1 MALVPVYPGNLVKAS
16 EYNYVADIA
25 NLIFGDNYPASLV
38 TDANRIDTHKY
49 GWGALNIDDQVP
61 VGVLIEADRLQ
72 LLVDHT
78 NVMLDHVTFEDHV
91 LVFSVPQG
99 RTDIKPRYLVR
110 AEDLNLVHE
119 KFTDVV
125 LPNNMH
131 TTVDPENA
139 SLLEGTAGIYARTI
153 PWWQKLEGEHKWSW
167 NTYNDARYFF
177 NGGGQLQL
185 DISIEGGCTAGF
197 FNWADIINEV
207 GTLTF
212 TWNNTYQ
219 SEGYITPGTS
229 EGKGF
234 YHLTDRYGDGSDPDG
249 VVDDEGLLF
258 TSAGVTQQIS
268 AYGYGYGY
276 GYASTVPAW
285 FVNFPAATAYAT
297 AYHTASTAYCPT
309 VYLTGDERLSSYA
322 NRYFKLYGKW
332 ADDGK
337 EVHFKLVFD
346 DTAFE
351 QVMDGT
357 LTVTPRYL
365 MPDIITENNSTF
377 DVTPDPV
384 PAVVGDGFMG
394 PDDN

>member
-1 MALVPVYPGNLVKAS
+1 MALVPVNPGNIVYAA

-49 GWGALNIDDQVP
+49 GWGAPNIDDQVP

-72 LLVDHT
+72 LLVEHT
-78 NVMLDHVTFEDHV
+78 NVMLDHVTHEDHV

-99 RTDIKPRYLVR
+99 RTDVRPRYLIR
-110 AEDLNLVHE
+110 AEDLNLVHD
-119 KFTDVV
+119 KFTNIV
-125 LPNNMH
+125 LPNDMH
-131 TTVDPENA
+131 TTVDPTNA
-139 SLLEGTAGIYARTI
+139 SLLEGSAGIHSRVI
-153 PWWQKLEGEHKWSW
+153 PWWKKLTSEHKWMW

-177 NGGGQLQL
+177 NGGGQLKI
-185 DISIEGGCTAGF
+185 DISLEGGCTAGF

-207 GTLTF
+207 GILTF

-249 VVDDEGLLF
+249 IVDDEGLLF

-268 AYGYGYGY
+268 AYSYD
-276 GYASTVPAW
+276 AEFVDNVPADYP
-285 FVNFPAATAYAT
+285 NTAYYTSYYA
-297 AYHTASTAYCPT
+297 ASHCPDP
-309 VYLTGDERLSSYA
+309 VYLINSSYSYSNYA

-332 ADDGK
+332 DDDGK

-346 DTAFE
+346 DTSFD
-351 QVMDGT
+351 QVIDGT
-357 LTVTPRYL
+357 ITVTPRYL
-365 MPDIITENNSTF
+365 MPDIITVNTSTF
-377 DVTPDPV
+377 DVTPDPTV
-384 PAVVGDGFMG
+384 AITNDFMQAE
-394 PDDN
+394 DN

>member
-1 MALVPVYPGNLVKAS
+1 MALVPVYPGNLVYAA

-49 GWGALNIDDQVP
+49 GWGAPNIDDQVP
-61 VGVLIEADRLQ
+61 AGVLIEADRLQ
-72 LLVDHT
+72 LLVEHT
-78 NVMLDHVTFEDHV
+78 NVMLDHVTHEDHV

-99 RTDIKPRYLVR
+99 RTDVRPRYLIR
-110 AEDLNLVHE
+110 AEDLNLVHD
-119 KFTDVV
+119 KFTNIV
-125 LPNNMH
+125 LPNDMH
-131 TTVDPENA
+131 TTVDPTNA
-139 SLLEGTAGIYARTI
+139 SLLEGSAGIHSRVI
-153 PWWQKLEGEHKWSW
+153 PWWKKLTSEHKWMW

-177 NGGGQLQL
+177 NGGGQLKI
-185 DISIEGGCTAGF
+185 DISLEGGCTAGF

-207 GTLTF
+207 GILTF

-249 VVDDEGLLF
+249 IVDDEGLLF

-268 AYGYGYGY
+268 AYSYD
-276 GYASTVPAW
+276 AEFVDNVPADYP
-285 FVNFPAATAYAT
+285 NTAYYTSYYA
-297 AYHTASTAYCPT
+297 ASHCPDP
-309 VYLTGDERLSSYA
+309 VYLINSSYSYSNYA

-332 ADDGK
+332 DDDGK

-346 DTAFE
+346 DTSFD
-351 QVMDGT
+351 QVIDGT
-357 LTVTPRYL
+357 ITVTPRYL
-365 MPDIITENNSTF
+365 MPDIITVNTSTF
-377 DVTPDPV
+377 DVTPDPTV
-384 PAVVGDGFMG
+384 AITNDFMQAE
-394 PDDN
+394 DN

>member
-1 MALVPVYPGNLVKAS
+1 MALVPVYPGNLVYAA

-25 NLIFGDNYPASLV
+25 NMIFGDNYPTSLV

-49 GWGALNIDDQVP
+49 GWGAPNIDDQVP

-72 LLVDHT
+72 LLVEHT
-78 NVMLDHVTFEDHV
+78 NVMLDHVTYEDHV

-99 RTDIKPRYLVR
+99 RTDVRPRYLIR
-110 AEDLNLVHE
+110 AEDLNLVHD
-119 KFTDVV
+119 KFTNIV

-131 TTVDPENA
+131 TTVDPTNA
-139 SLLEGTAGIYARTI
+139 SLLQGTAGIHSRNT
-153 PWWQKLEGEHKWSW
+153 PWWKKIESEHKWSW

-177 NGGGQLQL
+177 NGGGQLQIDL
-185 DISIEGGCTAGF
+185 SLEGGCTAGF

-207 GTLTF
+207 GILTF

-249 VVDDEGLLF
+249 IVDDEGLLF

-276 GYASTVPAW
+276 GYASSVPAH
-285 FVNFPAATAYAT
+285 FVDNVPSTGYYTSYYAAD
-297 AYHTASTAYCPT
+297 HCPDP
-309 VYLTGDERLSSYA
+309 VYLVQNSSSNYA

-346 DTAFE
+346 DTSFD
-351 QVMDGT
+351 QVIDGT

-365 MPDIITENNSTF
+365 MPDIITVNTSTF

-384 PAVVGDGFMG
+384 VELTDDFFGPA
-394 PDDN
+394 DN